1 MKIFFFWLP
10 HIACGT
16 LVPWP
21 GIEPISPA
29 LEALEAWSPIHW
41 TTREVPEDTSKM
53 LQYPIKKYFNT
64 SSNSVAFVKNLIF

>member
-29 LEALEAWSPIHW
+29 LEVLEAWSPIHW
-41 TTREVPEDTSKM
+41 TTIEVPEDISKM
-53 LQYPIKKYFNT
+53 LQYPIKKYFNI